1 MGKVCKGSPTADFL
15 AVFVKKALILLLC
28 GIALSATG
36 CLHPKLG
43 PQSLPRDRALYSTG
57 LADSWKEQMLLNIVK
72 LRYVDAPTF
81 IDVGSIV
88 SSYTLSETATAAGTI
103 VPGTSGSNAAI
114 GIGGTFSSSPTITF
128 TPLTGSKFIQG
139 LLTPLPPTAVF
150 NAIQNGSP
158 AHLILLSTVISINGL
173 KNQQATLD
181 GIKPADP
188 EFDRVRELMRK
199 IQLSGGV
206 RLYVKPEGN
215 KEPASILALRRTDI
229 DPETL
234 ADIRELRH
242 LLKLNPDAEEFTLVQ
257 APVSSSDTEIAIL
270 TRSIISLMQNMAAQ
284 VEVPAEDLAKNH
296 AFPGYEKIGDIPD
309 TDRMIRIRSGKQ
321 KSTDA
326 FVAVNYRNTWF
337 WIDDGDL
344 RSKLAFLQLMNLFT
358 MADTAPRENQPV
370 VTIPAR

>member
-1 MGKVCKGSPTADFL
+1 MNKPSSSF
-15 AVFVKKALILLLC
+15 LLL
-28 GIALSATG
+28 GLMLMATG
-36 CLHPKLG
+36 CLHPKVG
-43 PQSLPRDRALYSTG
+43 PQSLPRDRALYSSG

-114 GIGGTFSSSPTITF
+114 GIGGTFSNSPTITF

-150 NAIQNGSP
+150 NAIQNGTP
-158 AHLILLSTVISINGL
+158 AHLILLSTVISINGW

-206 RLYVKPEGN
+206 RLYVKPEAN
-215 KEPASILALRRTDI
+215 KEPASILALRRTNI

-234 ADIRELRH
+234 ADIRELRR

-257 APVSSSDTEIAIL
+257 APVSSSDTEVAVL

-284 VEVPAEDLAKNH
+284 VEVPSEDLAKNY
-296 AFPGYEKIGDIPD
+296 AFPGYETMGNIPD
-309 TDRMIRIRSGKQ
+309 TDRMIRIRSAKQ
-321 KSTDA
+321 KSNEA

-337 WIDDGDL
+337 WIDDSDL
-344 RSKLAFLQLMNLFT
+344 RSKLEFLQLMNLFT